1 MPSILSPPPYL
12 LVVVLLTAC
21 LDVSRVAAY
30 FDCGDASPSP
40 PASSPL
46 PAPTT
51 NDGGSSSDAAF
62 RANLLT
68 LLGAL
73 PRAAAPTGF
82 ASLSLGA
89 GRDRAFVRGVCRGDF
104 APPRCLADLQDAVGK
119 LGESCNNSRRAA
131 IWLDVYVTYADT
143 NVSTP
148 REDDFRQV
156 IYDTRMVADPVG
168 YLRAYG
174 PLMSRLVARAVA
186 GEPGRPAFFATGEAR
201 YASGD
206 PNGTMYGMVQCMRDV
221 AAADC
226 DRCLRG
232 LVPRLPCCSGNQGG
246 VVLGYNCFLRIQ
258 VYTFYDL
265 ALDAPPPADEPPA
278 AAAVPSPTHAGE
290 ASGEFEC
297 NC

>member
-68 LLGAL
+68 LL
-73 PRAAAPTGF
+73 P
-82 ASLSLGA
+82 
-89 GRDRAFVRGVCRGDF
+89 C
-104 APPRCLADLQDAVGK
+104 
-119 LGESCNNSRRAA
+119 
-131 IWLDVYVTYADT
+131 
-143 NVSTP
+143 
-148 REDDFRQV
+148 
-156 IYDTRMVADPVG
+156 
-168 YLRAYG
+168 
-174 PLMSRLVARAVA
+174 
-186 GEPGRPAFFATGEAR
+186 
-201 YASGD
+201 
-206 PNGTMYGMVQCMRDV
+206 
-221 AAADC
+221 
-226 DRCLRG
+226 

-297 NC
+297 DC